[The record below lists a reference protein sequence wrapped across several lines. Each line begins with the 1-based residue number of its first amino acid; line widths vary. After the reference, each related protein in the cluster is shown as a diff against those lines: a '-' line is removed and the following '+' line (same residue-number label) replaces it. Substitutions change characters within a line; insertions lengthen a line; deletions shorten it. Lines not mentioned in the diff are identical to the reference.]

1 MVASDQN
8 KVFDTG
14 DPGPRASG
22 PAPGPLGNNG
32 AAQVPQHGPAGPG
45 VLGLVVAVPASLPV
59 QPIGAD
65 LIKMQDLLLSQ
76 KREEL
81 FGKKKKNKNKPNKN
95 LVKTTATITSQE
107 VVVVDRNTYNI
118 SNNIS
123 DESTF
128 RCSDGSTHRRADRCT
143 NNTSRSPD
151 VFGGLL
157 GCVKP
162 SSFSSGNPMRG
173 ALPTYCWEMG

>member
-14 DPGPRASG
+14 DPGPGGSG
-22 PAPGPLGNNG
+22 PPPGHVVGNNG
-32 AAQVPQHGPAGPG
+32 AGPRAAGPG
-45 VLGLVVAVPASLPV
+45 PGLLGLVVAVPSSPDVHQQAA
-59 QPIGAD
+59 GAD

-107 VVVVDRNTYNI
+107 VVVVDRNNH
-118 SNNIS
+118 NNLPQSIANHS
-123 DESTF
+123 ASSGSST
-128 RCSDGSTHRRADRCT
+128 SGS
-143 NNTSRSPD
+143 
-151 VFGGLL
+151 
-157 GCVKP
+157 KP
-162 SSFSSGNPMRG
+162 SVEEPRPPRKKGQKGRK
-173 ALPTYCWEMG
+173 

>member
-1 MVASDQN
+1 MGVLALLQFDIEILTINNKNEVKKKKNDQN

-22 PAPGPLGNNG
+22 PAPGPFGNNG
-32 AAQVPQHGPAGPG
+32 AAQVPPHGPPGPG

-95 LVKTTATITSQE
+95 LVKTTATITS
-107 VVVVDRNTYNI
+107 
-118 SNNIS
+118 
-123 DESTF
+123 
-128 RCSDGSTHRRADRCT
+128 
-143 NNTSRSPD
+143 
-151 VFGGLL
+151 
-157 GCVKP
+157 
-162 SSFSSGNPMRG
+162 
-173 ALPTYCWEMG
+173 